1 MKRSTKRRI
10 STVVGVTLGAVTLTG
25 LLAGSILADWQC
37 RRGLCGH
44 GWHLPKVEG
53 NAEVHMSPDEAR
65 ALAAALVHYATEA
78 TP

>member
-25 LLAGSILADWQC
+25 PLAGSILADWQC

-53 NAEVHMSPDEAR
+53 NAEVPMSPDEAR
-65 ALAAALVHYATEA
+65 ALAAALVHYANEA